1 MLKNYA
7 NWDSIQY
14 WVLESDFAYPSTGK
28 TSFHKFLCVASKDS
42 SLGSLLIAFLLFML
56 RSYHY
61 WVSPAPV
68 IRILK
73 YEKHC
78 SKLYKNNFLISL
90 TALPLALFLTKCLT
104 ISVPNKF
111 LACSLEVLIEVT
123 SSCLKNQDFL
133 EIQITYKFWIVKV
146 SANRKPNLS
155 PSRMGHVFLFLK
167 SKVFMYWP
175 WARKNLLRFFMN
187 KVEHY
192 TTMVELFTG
201 GLKISLCKDKLSK
214 ASAR

>member
-1 MLKNYA
+1 MLIWNE
-7 NWDSIQY
+7 I
-14 WVLESDFAYPSTGK
+14 
-28 TSFHKFLCVASKDS
+28 H
-42 SLGSLLIAFLLFML
+42 FML
-56 RSYHY
+56 
-61 WVSPAPV
+61 V
-68 IRILK
+68 
-73 YEKHC
+73 
-78 SKLYKNNFLISL
+78 
-90 TALPLALFLTKCLT
+90 LTKCLT

-123 SSCLKNQDFL
+123 SSCLKDQDFL

-155 PSRMGHVFLFLK
+155 PSRMEHVFLILK